1 MTEGPDWG
9 LWQIEE
15 SVTHE
20 GQKRSMDII
29 TRTRAEM
36 VGYCAIQFLTVSVD
50 IVDICTA
57 HMCAMFAWIEGES
70 WREQRT
76 ENHWEL
82 NSLTLPHNVSSEDT
96 PAACCRQH
104 PGPTLVELETNFI
117 RKFTKISQSRRRPL
131 LAGIVRGSLNRIV
144 AWNFLAWFR
153 TY

>member
-29 TRTRAEM
+29 TLTRAEM
-36 VGYCAIQFLTVSVD
+36 VGYCATQFLTICVD
-50 IVDICTA
+50 IVDTLDITA

-104 PGPTLVELETNFI
+104 PGPTLVELETKVI
-117 RKFTKISQSRRRPL
+117 RKFAKISQSRRSLTSPGLKRL
-131 LAGIVRGSLNRIV
+131 LALSHLRHYTLC
-144 AWNFLAWFR
+144 
-153 TY
+153 